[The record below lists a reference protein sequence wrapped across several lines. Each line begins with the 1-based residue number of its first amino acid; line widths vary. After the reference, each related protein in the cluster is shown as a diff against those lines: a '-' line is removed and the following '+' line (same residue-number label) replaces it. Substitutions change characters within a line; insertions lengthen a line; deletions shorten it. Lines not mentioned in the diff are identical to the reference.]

1 MTENHHDPLAAEH
14 PFFEGYSKRSR
25 AEALAE
31 VTEGAYSYDDYTERG
46 WLNAIYVL
54 VGRGFCNRQIA
65 ELMRSKHPRWA
76 GDGADR
82 HDSQYNSADLVQR
95 YLEVGDGSR
104 TFSDGRTKIYDV
116 TGHNTTGDRV
126 FYPADY
132 HKLGL

>member
-82 HDSQYNSADLVQR
+82 HDRQYNSADLVETH
-95 YLEVGDGSR
+95 LEACLVTNRLVSKWVPSEQSH
-104 TFSDGRTKIYDV
+104 SDES
-116 TGHNTTGDRV
+116 HSE
-126 FYPADY
+126 
-132 HKLGL
+132 